1 MEFED
6 LLWKLLD
13 DWRQTKAVED
23 YGILVAKRNGPALI
37 MPKGI
42 IDRVVDC
49 AHYEKIK
56 NLQDLRRETGWN
68 CPDEIGLTVVALV
81 AAHGSPPAPIPKA
94 TTTTTLP
101 SNPMP
106 VRGVLTSNTL
116 VVNARAP
123 ASRSAPVGD
132 RHLTEQGVSASCY
145 RFRSIYGVFQTINYN
160 TSLNI
165 GNIYV
170 GYFCYSR
177 QPVLCINTSATQ

>member
-6 LLWKLLD
+6 LLWRLLD

-68 CPDEIGLTVVALV
+68 CPDEIGL
-81 AAHGSPPAPIPKA
+81 
-94 TTTTTLP
+94 P
-101 SNPMP
+101 SSLSSQLTGHLLRQYQRQRRRQPFP
-106 VRGVLTSNTL
+106 VTPR
-116 VVNARAP
+116 
-123 ASRSAPVGD
+123 RSA
-132 RHLTEQGVSASCY
+132 
-145 RFRSIYGVFQTINYN
+145 VF
-160 TSLNI
+160 
-165 GNIYV
+165 
-170 GYFCYSR
+170 
-177 QPVLCINTSATQ
+177 